1 MYWEWIG
8 ERGDKDL
15 ISVDG
20 VRVGGMRSQVSPH
33 GDVYY
38 IGFVRTNLVVAR
50 GDMKPGPGAYTL
62 VSIGNADEM
71 GAVMHT
77 VTRACHG

>member
-15 ISVDG
+15 IAVDG
-20 VRVGGMRSQVSPH
+20 VRVGGVRSRLSLR
-33 GDVYY
+33 GESYY
-38 IGFVRTNLVVAR
+38 TGFVRTESIVAR
-50 GDMKPGPGAYTL
+50 GNVRFGPGAYTL
-62 VSIGNADEM
+62 VRIGDADEM
-71 GAVMHT
+71 STVMHT

>member
-1 MYWEWIG
+1 MYLEWIG

-15 ISVDG
+15 IAVDG
-20 VRVGGMRSQVSPH
+20 MRVGGVRSRLSLR
-33 GDVYY
+33 GESYY
-38 IGFVRTNLVVAR
+38 TGFVRTESIVAR

-62 VSIGNADEM
+62 VSIGDADEM
-71 GAVMHT
+71 SAVMHT